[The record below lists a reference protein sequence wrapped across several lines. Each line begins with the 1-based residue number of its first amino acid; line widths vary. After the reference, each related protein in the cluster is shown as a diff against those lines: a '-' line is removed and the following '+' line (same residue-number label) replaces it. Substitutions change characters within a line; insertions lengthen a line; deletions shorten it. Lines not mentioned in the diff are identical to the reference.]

1 MRILDIITEASVF
14 DPKYPVGFRFA
25 VSTQKGGIAIE
36 IIKRVVK
43 DFDPTE
49 TLTKADPATKATF
62 VVQLSKAT
70 PSSFKV
76 TRQNGQVIELQGTE
90 RNIESSFNKIGPA
103 ADPNAEP
110 GKEKLQMP
118 NKGDTAE
125 ALLGLSMFAKLLNR
139 SGGNIGQVSAEEA
152 WKLLDHARPVND
164 HDYYVHSDDVGGAK
178 DTIWLRLKVKNTV
191 IMALQNPVMRKK
203 LTAWLQSPI
212 NYVNSKEGTEYA
224 EEFYK
229 NGTPDEVGVI
239 SDGISANTDK
249 KTDVVT
255 KVKDPKTNTIKKE
268 IMPISLKA
276 GHDQF
281 AQHSGSSW
289 NAMMTMFGK
298 LGLVFPAIE
307 ADPIKGTQSDNV
319 RKDYEE
325 LQGIKDLEQQKANRI
340 KAASKVYAKAAE
352 LINNQFTSNSSEAE
366 FIQTVAQALRFW
378 ATSDDDNVQL
388 VSFGSKGSYDVL
400 QFNIA
405 KLTQTMAQLKLRA
418 RFTPGEN
425 PKLEVYD
432 LVSGNELFRIRTYFQ
447 STKKDPFYQRN
458 VIEKGPLLSIVA
470 DITGRKAQQASAA
483 PATTDVKPTP
493 TLAKQKIS
501 PKKTANT
508 SIAPNSNEPD
518 SQDHLNP
525 NNNISV

>member
-36 IIKRVVK
+36 IIKRIVK

-49 TLTKADPATKATF
+49 TLTKADPTAKSTF

-76 TRQNGQVIELQGTE
+76 TRKNGQVIEIQGTE
-90 RNIESSFNKIGPA
+90 RNIETSFNKVGPA
-103 ADPNAEP
+103 VDPNAEP
-110 GKEKLQMP
+110 GKEETQMP

-164 HDYYVHSDDVGGAK
+164 HDYFVHSKDIGGAK
-178 DTIWLRLKVKNTV
+178 DIIWLRLKVKNTV
-191 IMALQNPVMRKK
+191 IMALQNPAMRKK

-255 KVKDPKTNTIKKE
+255 KVKDPKTNTIKRE
-268 IMPISLKA
+268 VMPISLKA

-281 AQHSGSSW
+281 AQHSGPSW
-289 NAMMTMFGK
+289 KAMMTMFGK
-298 LGLVFPAIE
+298 LGLVFPE
-307 ADPIKGTQSDNV
+307 TLADPIKGTPADNV
-319 RKDYEE
+319 KQDYEE
-325 LQGIKDLEQQKANRI
+325 LQGMQDLEHQKANRI
-340 KAASKVYAKAAE
+340 KAASRVYAKAAE
-352 LINNQFTSNSSEAE
+352 LINNQFTSNASEAE

-418 RFTPGEN
+418 RFSAGEN
-425 PKLEVYD
+425 PKLEVFD

-470 DITGRKAQQASAA
+470 DITGRKAQQPSSVT
-483 PATTDVKPTP
+483 ATTKDMPAP
-493 TLAKQKIS
+493 TLAKQK
-501 PKKTANT
+501 PVLKKPATT
-508 SIAPNSNEPD
+508 SIEPVANAPR
-518 SQDHLNP
+518 QDQLDP

>member
-14 DPKYPVGFRFA
+14 DPKYPVGYRFA

-36 IIKRVVK
+36 IIKRAVK

-49 TLTKADPATKATF
+49 TVTKADPSAEPTY
-62 VVQLSKAT
+62 VVKLGKNT

-76 TRQNGQVIELQGTE
+76 ARKNGEIIEIQGTE
-90 RNIESSFNKIGPA
+90 GNIEGSFNKVGA
-103 ADPNAEP
+103 AEDPNVEP
-110 GKEKLQMP
+110 GKEKPQMP

-139 SGGNIGQVSAEEA
+139 SGGNIGQVTAEET

-164 HDYYVHSDDVGGAK
+164 HDYMVRSTDVGGAK
-178 DTIWLRLKVKNTV
+178 DIIWLRLKVKNTV

-203 LTAWLQSPI
+203 LTAWIQSPI

-255 KVKDPKTNTIKKE
+255 KIKDPKTNTIKRE
-268 IMPISLKA
+268 VMPISLKA

-289 NAMMTMFGK
+289 NSMLTMFGK
-298 LGLVFPAIE
+298 LGLTFPAID
-307 ADPIKGTQSDNV
+307 ADPVKGTQADNV

-325 LQGIKDLEQQKANRI
+325 LQGIQDLEQKKANRI
-340 KAASKVYAKAAE
+340 KAASKVYAKAAQ
-352 LINNQFTSNSSEAE
+352 LINNQFTSNASEAK
-366 FIQTVAQALRFW
+366 FIQTVAHALRFW

-405 KLTQTMAQLKLRA
+405 KLTQTMQQLKLRA
-418 RFTPGEN
+418 RFSPGEN

-447 STKKDPFYQRN
+447 STKKDPYYQRN

-470 DITGRKAQQASAA
+470 DITGRKSQQPSSVAA
-483 PATTDVKPTP
+483 PVTADPA
-493 TLAKQKIS
+493 LAKQKTVA
-501 PKKTANT
+501 KKPINTTVTPAANPIDT
-508 SIAPNSNEPD
+508 TRSD
-518 SQDHLNP
+518 QLDP